1 MFREDD
7 EVKRGKGERVCLKK
21 LEERNWL
28 FLHVLF
34 RVRIMENG
42 RKVEGHIHLCMIREG
57 VWVPIGKGWIICR
70 ARS

>member
-7 EVKRGKGERVCLKK
+7 EVKRGRGEGGCLKK
-21 LEERNWL
+21 SEHRHWL

-42 RKVEGHIHLCMIREG
+42 RKVEDYIELWMIREG